1 MTLLKKIALK
11 ATGEGTNPKTASN
24 PTDKENKEDKD
35 DKVGFLRRDFF
46 CNINF
51 IRTNRMSNRV
61 VSWKLWVSSLWLLW
75 RTQDGMADPARLM
88 KLFSYIFQET
98 YACYIGFLH
107 FLNMSLRLK
116 DLSHDLIFRVS
127 KRSKCLN
134 CLVAIGLGEG
144 PMSPNEFKW
153 ASVFSV
159 VPENVN
165 PETCPN
171 EYAWCVM
178 MHHDAWF
185 CMMAS
190 SNVFHPFRYF
200 FSVKQLD
207 IEVCIEL
214 DIDRR
219 EYQ

>member
-1 MTLLKKIALK
+1 MRVQTPRQHRIRQTRKTKKI
-11 ATGEGTNPKTASN
+11 KT
-24 PTDKENKEDKD
+24 TRW
-35 DKVGFLRRDFF
+35 GFFGGIFF

-165 PETCPN
+165 PETCPQRI
-171 EYAWCVM
+171 CM
-178 MHHDAWF
+178 MRHDASW
-185 CMMAS
+185 CMILHDGIIQCFPS
-190 SNVFHPFRYF
+190 F
-200 FSVKQLD
+200 
-207 IEVCIEL
+207 
-214 DIDRR
+214 
-219 EYQ
+219 

>member
-1 MTLLKKIALK
+1 
-11 ATGEGTNPKTASN
+11 
-24 PTDKENKEDKD
+24 
-35 DKVGFLRRDFF
+35 
-46 CNINF
+46 
-51 IRTNRMSNRV
+51 MSNRV
-61 VSWKLWVSSLWLLW
+61 VSWKLWVSSLWQLW

-98 YACYIGFLH
+98 YACYICFLH
-107 FLNMSLRLK
+107 FLSMSLRLK

-200 FSVKQLD
+200 FFRQTAWYRGLYWARYWPARVSTNKKRQDSVWWCLSSFFSTWLPSWLD
-207 IEVCIEL
+207 FFCTQE
-214 DIDRR
+214 RFA
-219 EYQ
+219 